1 MKISYNWLKSIIPI
15 DLPAIEV
22 SNLLTDI
29 GLEVEK
35 QFTYSSV
42 EGGLEGLIIGA
53 VKSVNQHPNADRLKI
68 TTVNVGSEDDYQII
82 CGAPNVK
89 EGQKVVVALPGTT
102 IFPINGESFKIKK
115 AKIRGEISMGM
126 ICAQDEIGLGLDH
139 DGILVLEE
147 KAKVGVLA
155 KDYFNI
161 ENDEVFEIGLTPN
174 RADAMGHFG
183 VARDLLVALKFK
195 NIIPDTVAL
204 EPLNSNHYQN
214 NNCNFNIEVESEKD
228 CPRYSGQL
236 IKGIKVS
243 ESPKWLKNKL
253 LSIGLNPINNVVD
266 ITNYVLHDIGHP
278 LHAFDLS
285 QIKGDKIIVKKAT
298 HNSSF
303 TTLDGTKRTLNKD
316 DLMICNAN
324 EPMCIA
330 GVFGGLNS
338 GVNENTTAVFI
349 ESAYFN
355 PHTVRKSAKRHGLN
369 TDASFRIERG
379 VDPEMTLLALQK
391 AVDLILEIAGGEIAS
406 SIIDLYPQPIK
417 EKVFEIS
424 FARINNLCG
433 TTLSSNDMLRILD
446 YLEIKTV
453 SKSDENATIQ
463 VPSYRVDIEREV
475 DIAEEILRIYGFNS
489 VDEPGKMNSS
499 INYNNELSGHF
510 IKNKISNSLVHLGLT
525 EILSNS
531 LTSKSYVSNGEHSA
545 LNDNEHVEL
554 LNPLSSDTA
563 VLRQSLI
570 FNALEVVNFNYKN
583 GEQNIRIFEFGK
595 TYKKV
600 SNKFREE
607 ENLIIALSGL
617 QNEEHWYNSKN
628 SVSYFQ
634 LNGIVSQI
642 LATLGL
648 KKRAHYSSLSN
659 TIYDAGMA
667 VSIDKELVIELGLVS
682 NTLKKTIGVKDTV
695 YVANIY
701 WDRLFNKL
709 SDKAIKF
716 KPIIKFPK
724 VYRDLSLLIDNAISF
739 EDLKNT
745 ALQSNNS
752 ILKDVHL
759 FNIYNGKGT
768 GENKKS
774 YALRF
779 ELQHDQHTLT
789 ETEIDNIM
797 NTIQAKFSKQ
807 FKATL
812 R

>member
-1 MKISYNWLKSIIPI
+1 MKISYNWLKTIIPI
-15 DLPAIEV
+15 DLPSIEV

-35 QFTYSSV
+35 QFTHCSI
-42 EGGLEGLIIGA
+42 EGGLEGLLIGE
-53 VKSVNQHPNADRLKI
+53 VKSVIQHPNADRLKI
-68 TTVNVGSEDDYQII
+68 TTVNVGSEESYQII

-89 EGQKVVVALPGTT
+89 ENQKVIVALPGTT
-102 IFPINGESFKIKK
+102 IFPINQEPFKIKK

-126 ICAQDEIGLGLDH
+126 ICAQDEIGLGTDH

-147 KAKVGVLA
+147 KAQVGLLA

-161 ENDEVFEIGLTPN
+161 ENDEIFEIGLTPN

-195 NIIPDTVAL
+195 KIIPESIKL
-204 EPLNSNHYQN
+204 SCLNAKHHKKSDY
-214 NNCNFNIEVESEKD
+214 NFNIEIQSEKD

-253 LSIGLNPINNVVD
+253 LSIGLKPINNVVD

-285 QIKGDKIIVKKAT
+285 QIKGNKIEVKKAI

-303 TTLDGTKRTLNKD
+303 TTLDGTKRTLDKD

-330 GVFGGLNS
+330 GVFGGLSS

-369 TDASFRIERG
+369 TDASFRFERG

-391 AVDLILEIAGGEIAS
+391 AVDLILELAGGEVAS

-424 FARINNLCG
+424 FTRINSLCG
-433 TTLSSNDMLRILD
+433 TTLTSVDILRILD
-446 YLEIKTV
+446 YLEIKTL

-463 VPSYRVDIEREV
+463 VPSYRGDIEREV
-475 DIAEEILRIYGFNS
+475 DIAEEVLRIYGFNS
-489 VDEPGKMNSS
+489 VDEPSKMNTSL
-499 INYNNELSGHF
+499 NNDNELNGHT

-531 LTSKSYVSNGEHSA
+531 LTSKNYVSTGNYST

-554 LNPLSSDTA
+554 LNPLSGDCLLYTSP
-563 VLRQSLI
+563 S
-570 FNALEVVNFNYKN
+570 
-583 GEQNIRIFEFGK
+583 
-595 TYKKV
+595 
-600 SNKFREE
+600 
-607 ENLIIALSGL
+607 
-617 QNEEHWYNSKN
+617 
-628 SVSYFQ
+628 
-634 LNGIVSQI
+634 
-642 LATLGL
+642 
-648 KKRAHYSSLSN
+648 
-659 TIYDAGMA
+659 
-667 VSIDKELVIELGLVS
+667 
-682 NTLKKTIGVKDTV
+682 
-695 YVANIY
+695 
-701 WDRLFNKL
+701 
-709 SDKAIKF
+709 
-716 KPIIKFPK
+716 P
-724 VYRDLSLLIDNAISF
+724 RD
-739 EDLKNT
+739 
-745 ALQSNNS
+745 
-752 ILKDVHL
+752 
-759 FNIYNGKGT
+759 
-768 GENKKS
+768 
-774 YALRF
+774 
-779 ELQHDQHTLT
+779 
-789 ETEIDNIM
+789 
-797 NTIQAKFSKQ
+797 
-807 FKATL
+807 
-812 R
+812 